1 MKKTLNN
8 TKPRLKTKLK
18 KNDNVKVIAGNDK
31 NATGKILFIDREKGR
46 VIVEGVNITSRHT
59 RPNQKNQQGGIVKRE
74 APIHISNVMLIDP
87 KSNEPTRI
95 GTRMIDDE
103 TTGKTKR
110 MRYGKKSDEI
120 ILS

>member
-1 MKKTLNN
+1 MKKILNN
-8 TKPRLKTKLK
+8 VKPRLKTKLK

-46 VIVEGVNITSRHT
+46 VIVEGVNIMHRHT
-59 RPNQKNQQGGIVKRE
+59 KPNQKNQQGGIVKRE
-74 APIHISNVMLIDP
+74 APINISNVMLIDP
-87 KSNEPTRI
+87 KSGEATRV
-95 GTRMIDDE
+95 GTKLIDDE

-110 MRYGKKSDEI
+110 MRYGKSSGEI